1 MPQLVGG
8 AIFVLLMVPFVEE
21 RGSTIL
27 IPVPHSIHENNMM
40 IQEGLTPIEPLR
52 IGSLTIPI
60 PLVLAPMSGYT
71 DSPFRAL
78 CRAHGCGLVFT
89 GLVSAAGIN
98 FSNPSTLNYVHSS
111 SEERPVAAH
120 IYGASPETLASAAQ
134 TIESLEQFDL
144 IDINCG
150 CPVPK
155 IMKKGAGAVLMEDQ
169 EKLYRIVK
177 VVSEAVSLPV
187 TVKTRLGISPERANI
202 SEIAQA
208 IEESGASALF
218 LHARFAAV
226 GHSGPA
232 DWDMLKC
239 IVRERSIPV
248 IGNGGVMSGHD
259 AIDMLQRTSVAGVM
273 IGRGAIGN
281 PWIFEEAR
289 SLLTGETY
297 KPPTVEER
305 RETIAAHLH
314 SLFAWMDE
322 ENARRKRPRPF
333 TERATCHKFRGHLV
347 KYLAGFPKK
356 RAIRS
361 RLMGLETIDAVLA
374 AVDEILQP

>member
-1 MPQLVGG
+1 MPTALRSGYTYKRVWR
-8 AIFVLLMVPFVEE
+8 ALKEE
-21 RGSTIL
+21 RMPEIA
-27 IPVPHSIHENNMM
+27 VR
-40 IQEGLTPIEPLR
+40 PLH

-155 IMKKGAGAVLMEDQ
+155 IMKKGAGAALMEDQ

-208 IEESGASALF
+208 IEEGGASALF
-218 LHARFAAV
+218 LHARFAVV

-232 DWDMLKC
+232 DWDMLKR

-361 RLMGLETIDAVLA
+361 RLINLDTIDAVLA
-374 AVDEILQP
+374 AVDKILLFPH

>member
-1 MPQLVGG
+1 
-8 AIFVLLMVPFVEE
+8 
-21 RGSTIL
+21 
-27 IPVPHSIHENNMM
+27 MM
-40 IQEGLTPIEPLR
+40 TQECLTPIEPMR

-71 DSPFRAL
+71 DSPFRRL
-78 CRAHGCGLVFT
+78 CRAYGCGLVFT
-89 GLVSAAGIN
+89 GLISAEGIV
-98 FSNPSTLNYVHSS
+98 FSNPRTLNYVHSS

-120 IYGASPETLASAAQ
+120 IYGSSPETLAYAAQ
-134 TIESLEQFDL
+134 TVESLGQFDL

-155 IMKKGAGAVLMEDQ
+155 IMKKGAGAALMEDQ
-169 EKLYRIVK
+169 EKIYRIVK

-187 TVKTRLGISPERANI
+187 TVKTRLGISPELANI

-208 IEESGASALF
+208 VEEGGASALF
-218 LHARFAAV
+218 LHARFASA

-232 DWDMLKC
+232 DWDMLKR

-248 IGNGGVMSGHD
+248 IGNGGAMSGHD
-259 AIDMLQRTSVAGVM
+259 AIDMLRRTGVAGVM
-273 IGRGAIGN
+273 VGRGAIGN

-289 SLLTGETY
+289 SLLTGEVY

-305 RETIAAHLH
+305 RETIDVHLH
-314 SLFAWMDE
+314 SLFALMDE
-322 ENARRKRPRPF
+322 ENARRKRPRLF

-356 RAIRS
+356 RATRS
-361 RLMGLETIDAVLA
+361 RLMGLETIDAVLST
-374 AVDEILQP
+374 VDEILGS

>member
-1 MPQLVGG
+1 
-8 AIFVLLMVPFVEE
+8 
-21 RGSTIL
+21 
-27 IPVPHSIHENNMM
+27 
-40 IQEGLTPIEPLR
+40 
-52 IGSLTIPI
+52 
-60 PLVLAPMSGYT
+60 MSGYT
-71 DSPFRAL
+71 DSPFRRL

-89 GLVSAAGIN
+89 GLISAEGIV
-98 FSNPSTLNYVHSS
+98 FSNPRTLNYVHSS

-120 IYGASPETLASAAQ
+120 IYGSSPETLASAAQ
-134 TIESLEQFDL
+134 TVESLGQFDL

-155 IMKKGAGAVLMEDQ
+155 IIKKGAGAALMEDQ
-169 EKLYRIVK
+169 EKIYRIVK

-187 TVKTRLGISPERANI
+187 TVKTRLGISPERVNI

-208 IEESGASALF
+208 IEEGGASALF
-218 LHARFAAV
+218 LHARFASA

-232 DWDMLKC
+232 DWEILKR

-248 IGNGGVMSGHD
+248 IGNGGAMSGHD
-259 AIDMLQRTSVAGVM
+259 AIDMLRRTGAAGVM
-273 IGRGAIGN
+273 VGRGAIGN

-289 SLLTGETY
+289 CLLTREVC

-305 RETIAAHLH
+305 RETIALHLH
-314 SLFAWMDE
+314 SLFALMDE
-322 ENARRKRPRPF
+322 ENTRRKRPRPF

-347 KYLAGFPKK
+347 KYLSGFPKK

-361 RLMGLETIDAVLA
+361 RLMGLETIDDILA
-374 AVDEILQP
+374 AVDEILEF

>member
-1 MPQLVGG
+1 M
-8 AIFVLLMVPFVEE
+8 EE

-27 IPVPHSIHENNMM
+27 NPVPHSIHEDNMM

-78 CRAHGCGLVFT
+78 CRAHGCGLMFT
-89 GLVSAAGIN
+89 GLVSAAGIIFN
-98 FSNPSTLNYVHSS
+98 NPRTLNYVHSS
-111 SEERPVAAH
+111 SEEHPVAAH
-120 IYGASPETLASAAQ
+120 IYGSSPETLASAAQ
-134 TIESLEQFDL
+134 VIESLGQFHL

-155 IMKKGAGAVLMEDQ
+155 IMKKGAGAALMEDQ
-169 EKLYRIVK
+169 EKIYKIVK
-177 VVSEAVSLPV
+177 VMSKAVSLPV
-187 TVKTRLGISPERANI
+187 TVKTRLGLSPECANI

-208 IEESGASALF
+208 VEEGGASALF
-218 LHARFAAV
+218 LHARFASA
-226 GHSGPA
+226 GHAGPA
-232 DWDMLKC
+232 DWETLKR
-239 IVRERSIPV
+239 IARERSIPV
-248 IGNGGVMSGHD
+248 IGNGGVMSGND
-259 AIDMLQRTSVAGVM
+259 AIDMLQRTGVAGVM
-273 IGRGAIGN
+273 VGRGAIGN

-289 SLLTGETY
+289 CLLTGETY
-297 KPPTVEER
+297 QPPTVEER

-314 SLFAWMDE
+314 SLFALMDE

-361 RLMGLETIDAVLA
+361 RLMSFETIDAVLA